1 MARRLGPSHMRVAGA
16 VGGVVACVGAGVAV
30 ASSPKP
36 AGAPLNPP
44 VDTSLAVD
52 RSTPSPSATAAPAC
66 GVDPQVEAALQQLRA
81 AKTRAE
87 RQLILRGLAADQRQ
101 QVTALAAGAD
111 PCGSAGSAAAE
122 PMPTIEPSVV
132 DGGGPAAPPIT
143 STYVS

>member
-52 RSTPSPSATAAPAC
+52 RSTPSPSPTAAPAC
-66 GVDPQVEAALQQLRA
+66 AVDPKLQAALLQLRA
-81 AKTRAE
+81 AMTRAE
-87 RQLILRGLAADQRQ
+87 RQAILRGLTADQRQ
-101 QVTALAAGAD
+101 QLTALASGANS
-111 PCGSAGSAAAE
+111 CGPGSGAAE

-132 DGGGPAAPPIT
+132 DGAPTAPPIT
-143 STYVS
+143 TSYVS